1 MKKDMKAPRIEY
13 RYCSAQ
19 AGNPRV
25 ERIWVTFQ
33 MSLIHATS
41 LSDSK
46 LSECAVQTVWD
57 QKILKQKIAD
67 LIPLGLQTI
76 KYTLSK
82 IKYLCRVVWFI
93 CAHMVHTVS
102 FQIYNWRQNCW
113 DTFLK
118 RCFELPWER
127 VPPPL
132 PPSHCWV
139 VSECLQTLR
148 PAVQHWIGG
157 VGRRYHWKV
166 FHTFLNKNK

>member
-1 MKKDMKAPRIEY
+1 MTLIGLANSHSTNIWPMMKKDMKAPRIEY

-25 ERIWVTFQ
+25 ERIRVTFQ
-33 MSLIHATS
+33 MSLIPATS

-67 LIPLGLQTI
+67 LVDKWPLGLQTI
-76 KYTLSK
+76 KCTLSK

-118 RCFELPWER
+118 RGVLSYPEKGSPH
-127 VPPPL
+127 PSPL
-132 PPSHCWV
+132 HNVGSSPSAHK
-139 VSECLQTLR
+139 
-148 PAVQHWIGG
+148 P
-157 VGRRYHWKV
+157 
-166 FHTFLNKNK
+166 

>member
-25 ERIWVTFQ
+25 ERIRVTFQ
-33 MSLIHATS
+33 MSLIPATS

-46 LSECAVQTVWD
+46 LSECVVQTVWH

-67 LIPLGLQTI
+67 LVDKSPLGLQTI
-76 KYTLSK
+76 KCTLSK
-82 IKYLCRVVWFI
+82 IKYLGRVVWFI

-118 RCFELPWER
+118 RGVLSYPEKGSPHSPRLTLLGRLRVPTNLKASGTTLNRGSGER
-127 VPPPL
+127 VPL
-132 PPSHCWV
+132 KGISH
-139 VSECLQTLR
+139 LF
-148 PAVQHWIGG
+148 
-157 VGRRYHWKV
+157 K
-166 FHTFLNKNK
+166 

>member
-1 MKKDMKAPRIEY
+1 MESFFLLCAPKLMTLIGLANSHSTNIWPMMKKDMKAPRIEY

-25 ERIWVTFQ
+25 ERIRVTFQ
-33 MSLIHATS
+33 MSLIPATS
-41 LSDSK
+41 LSDST

-67 LIPLGLQTI
+67 LVDKSPLGLQTI
-76 KYTLSK
+76 KCTLSK

-118 RCFELPWER
+118 R
-127 VPPPL
+127 
-132 PPSHCWV
+132 
-139 VSECLQTLR
+139 
-148 PAVQHWIGG
+148 G
-157 VGRRYHWKV
+157 V
-166 FHTFLNKNK
+166 LN